1 MAIDTFAKDS
11 VILALMMELWNK
23 VDRIA
28 LSSDLRRLGRS
39 SQTGQLPFQW

>member
-11 VILALMMELWNK
+11 VILALMMELWIK
-23 VDRIA
+23 VDRTA

-39 SQTGQLPFQW
+39 SQSGSYPFSG

>member
-11 VILALMMELWNK
+11 VILALMIELWNK
-23 VDRIA
+23 VDRRV
-28 LSSDLRRLGRS
+28 LSSDLRRLRRS